1 MNTELY
7 DKLLGAA
14 CLMMYKK
21 NAADEITKCDSEIK
35 NNLEIIESYKND
47 INRNPDKYGTR
58 KGLGILFI
66 VIGAVLGIDTFMPA
80 IINGIMLLVFIS
92 LIFFTLFVIGI
103 FMTYSSRKMR
113 LEHIEE
119 TEKEYKDVQSR
130 LLTQNKKLKEKKQE
144 LLVNFEKVW
153 NSCSEFYDFL
163 PEKYQEL
170 YAVLFMLDA
179 VKSLRADTLK
189 EPINLWEAELKWMA
203 EQQQKRQFEAIRQRQ
218 NEQMLAAM
226 SAIESNQEQINSNL
240 SDIKVM
246 QFMDY
251 YNKQ

>member
-1 MNTELY
+1 
-7 DKLLGAA
+7 
-14 CLMMYKK
+14 MMYKK
-21 NAADEITKCDSEIK
+21 SCFDKIAKYKSEIES
-35 NNLEIIESYKND
+35 NRIFLDNLISIQDKWAASRKAGVKGGSIIVFLCS
-47 INRNPDKYGTR
+47 
-58 KGLGILFI
+58 LI
-66 VIGAVLGIDTFMPA
+66 VIPCLIIDPGATIGGLIFFGAVLFISALVA
-80 IINGIMLLVFIS
+80 IINAIILAIK
-92 LIFFTLFVIGI
+92 
-103 FMTYSSRKMR
+103 RPK
-113 LEHIEE
+113 LEKRYNIQFENCQ
-119 TEKEYKDVQSR
+119 KE
-130 LLTQNKKLKEKKQE
+130 NKE
-144 LLVNFEKVW
+144 LLAKANEIKDQLDNMW
-153 NSCSEFYDFL
+153 ASCSEFYDFL

-189 EPINLWEAELKWMA
+189 EAINLWEAELKWMA